1 MTTRHTALASLL
13 AALIGSALLAS
24 PAFAQKKELSPQ
36 QQRMGEC
43 AHEGKGKKG
52 DDYKQF
58 MKECLKSK
66 KDAAAA
72 APAAKPAATA
82 AKTTAAPAAPAS
94 TAATKQAAAAGQ
106 KDKMKSCN
114 AQAKDKSLKG
124 AARKTFMSDC
134 LKA

>member
-1 MTTRHTALASLL
+1 MSTRHTALATLL

-52 DDYKQF
+52 DDYRQF
-58 MKECLKSK
+58 MKECLKNK
-66 KDAAAA
+66 KAAVAA
-72 APAAKPAATA
+72 APAA
-82 AKTTAAPAAPAS
+82 S
-94 TAATKQAAAAGQ
+94 AATKPTAAAAASQ
-106 KDKMKSCN
+106 KERMKSCN

-124 AARKTFMSDC
+124 DARKSFMSEC

>member
-1 MTTRHTALASLL
+1 MSTRLTALATLL

-52 DDYKQF
+52 DDYRQF
-58 MKECLKSK
+58 MKECLKNK
-66 KDAAAA
+66 KAAVAA
-72 APAAKPAATA
+72 APAA
-82 AKTTAAPAAPAS
+82 S
-94 TAATKQAAAAGQ
+94 AATKPTAAASQ
-106 KDKMKSCN
+106 KERMKSCN

-124 AARKTFMSDC
+124 DARKSFMSDC